1 MLHIQ
6 NIEEFKE
13 AIMKKSVIMIH
24 KTNCPFCEKAEPWME
39 ELAKKYPDS
48 VIGIVNK
55 DNIAKVL
62 DVFQV
67 KMYPTFVAFN
77 EGKVIDMFYGDTK
90 EEKVKSFVEANC

>member
-13 AIMKKSVIMIH
+13 VIMKKSVVMIH

-39 ELAKKYPDS
+39 ELARENPEAT
-48 VIGIVNK
+48 IATVNK
-55 DNIAKVL
+55 DDIAKVL

-77 EGKVIDMFYGDTK
+77 EGKVIDMFYGDTQ
-90 EEKVKSFVEANC
+90 EEKVKSFVQANS